1 MIVICV
7 LFGPYYLSTDAQ
19 VFLPQKL
26 PVKRPDIP
34 ESLLKTKDDGPEEEE
49 EEEEEEM
56 EEEQEIDIINS
67 RASNLEM
74 KRTTEEETGKE
85 TNAADGSPCNNKNQE
100 SLQDGKPL
108 GLIFPVMKP
117 SLLLINFSE
126 LCESPKV

>member
-1 MIVICV
+1 MTSTSAC
-7 LFGPYYLSTDAQ
+7 LSTDAQ

-26 PVKRPDIP
+26 PVKRPEVP
-34 ESLLKTKDDGPEEEE
+34 ESLLKMKDDGPEEEE

-56 EEEQEIDIINS
+56 EEDQEVDAINS

-74 KRTTEEETGKE
+74 KMTTEEETGKE
-85 TNAADGSPCNNKNQE
+85 TNAPSGCPSNNKNLE

-108 GLIFPVMKP
+108 VFIFPVTKL
-117 SLLLINFSE
+117 SLLLLNFSE